1 MQQSQADQPVA
12 ANMLHYGSSAPTD
25 DSFEDFP
32 LIKLGSS
39 NEDNYETTNV
49 NEREKD
55 ESIAPFKLA
64 GDKPREDN
72 SRAIEFN
79 SSQLWASDF
88 HDKIDVLAPKL
99 PARDNSF
106 EVSDLPENVEKTPE
120 TTPSI
125 AKVSEPTFKE
135 TIDSVDQEL
144 DNFEK
149 DEDDDDDTEAVD
161 VNLSVEHLQKHP
173 SEPSTVEYENDKGI
187 VNNETVDTNIVH
199 KNISIEHTRT
209 LQVDLESSFTD
220 TKGEGNGDTINATT
234 VLPLPTT
241 RKSFHLKDVVIEK
254 SNTPVLNNN
263 IETEIGDSVKDT
275 STTTPSNTILKFKGE
290 ANEKKVRKVI
300 TTTSREFQDRKTT
313 DIVRRESQTTTP
325 NISATTNVLS
335 SINSNIS
342 DQENIIP
349 HVSSS
354 TKSTSSEDIR
364 TVTESINALQNRLR
378 SIIDDGDKVT
388 TGTTTAISTSEA
400 EVITDT
406 TIINTVSSDASTAE
420 NLQEGTTSF
429 VIENDTEPSDF
440 TTEYFATT
448 TVIPV
453 GESTSENTVRTSKG
467 FEFLETTTETG
478 KGLETTT
485 EIYVEHVK
493 STIKNEL
500 DSTKL
505 NNGTSIEKLGGSDQL
520 EVTIRT
526 IEAVAE
532 STNPAMSEKTT
543 INVNSV
549 DEEASTQE
557 STLAGVTESKANTI
571 AASENPATNT
581 VSAEPTSATTR
592 TTDQS
597 TPATTEYKFIHI
609 EDSGNMHTT
618 LLPEVLNP
626 NFNYSTSKSPDE
638 EISARNVPI
647 NPATEVSSS
656 PSTTLSDANGEP
668 VTVDST
674 TEDSAGIVPT
684 DSGYIKED
692 EDGNY
697 KGKVAAIALSCVGA
711 VCLIVLAGLL
721 YVMKKR
727 QKRLNYGPRCRP
739 VSLDDYSIDNLS
751 VYSSVRRKGGARQ
764 SKRSFGNPAFEDP
777 VAPTHPL
784 NFTALAKF
792 SANLE
797 DIRAEY
803 EDIPQITA
811 RNSELPDGC
820 DTKNRYSNVIP
831 LPETRVF
838 LTPIDGY
845 PNSDYI
851 NANYVTGP
859 SNIKGY
865 YIATQGPMQNTVDDF
880 WRMVWEQQTKVILM
894 LTHLVENGLPKV
906 AEVLYLFKLQEKCA
920 DYLPESEVLDC
931 SRVFGDFQITLK
943 KREVKEKYIIS
954 SLQLKNMVSNS
965 WRDVTHFWYLGWPEK
980 GVPSEANSLI
990 AFLIEARSYMKAVT
1004 TDNKNGL
1011 NGIHN
1016 ATQNEHNPVVV
1027 HCSPGTGRTGVAMAS
1042 DIAIREF
1049 ETTRLVDIP
1058 KIVYR
1063 IRRDRANAIQTKEQY
1078 IFVYK
1083 VVSLYATKLTGGAM
1097 ENL

>member
-1 MQQSQADQPVA
+1 MGVPLQL
-12 ANMLHYGSSAPTD
+12 MI
-25 DSFEDFP
+25 DFP

-290 ANEKKVRKVI
+290 ANERKVRKV
-300 TTTSREFQDRKTT
+300 
-313 DIVRRESQTTTP
+313 
-325 NISATTNVLS
+325 
-335 SINSNIS
+335 
-342 DQENIIP
+342 
-349 HVSSS
+349 
-354 TKSTSSEDIR
+354 
-364 TVTESINALQNRLR
+364 
-378 SIIDDGDKVT
+378 
-388 TGTTTAISTSEA
+388 
-400 EVITDT
+400 
-406 TIINTVSSDASTAE
+406 
-420 NLQEGTTSF
+420 
-429 VIENDTEPSDF
+429 
-440 TTEYFATT
+440 
-448 TVIPV
+448 
-453 GESTSENTVRTSKG
+453 
-467 FEFLETTTETG
+467 
-478 KGLETTT
+478 
-485 EIYVEHVK
+485 
-493 STIKNEL
+493 
-500 DSTKL
+500 
-505 NNGTSIEKLGGSDQL
+505 
-520 EVTIRT
+520 
-526 IEAVAE
+526 
-532 STNPAMSEKTT
+532 
-543 INVNSV
+543 
-549 DEEASTQE
+549 
-557 STLAGVTESKANTI
+557 
-571 AASENPATNT
+571 AA
-581 VSAEPTSATTR
+581 
-592 TTDQS
+592 
-597 TPATTEYKFIHI
+597 Y
-609 EDSGNMHTT
+609 
-618 LLPEVLNP
+618 
-626 NFNYSTSKSPDE
+626 
-638 EISARNVPI
+638 
-647 NPATEVSSS
+647 
-656 PSTTLSDANGEP
+656 TTLSDANGEP

-1078 IFVYK
+1078 IFIYK